1 MASFRKTYT
10 MDKKLNRIKTVLVD
24 KGKSNKWLAEQ
35 LGKDPATISKW
46 CTNTSQPSLEM
57 MMTIAKLL
65 QVELNDLVRLEEM
78 PDPVIKKKSAES

>member
-1 MASFRKTYT
+1 

-65 QVELNDLVRLEEM
+65 QVELNDLVRLDEM
-78 PDPVIKKKSAES
+78 PEPVIKKKSVES

>member
-1 MASFRKTYT
+1 

-24 KGKSNKWLAEQ
+24 KGKTNKWLAEQ

-46 CTNTSQPSLEM
+46 CTNQSQPSLVM

-65 QVELNDLVRLEEM
+65 QVELSDLVRLEEIE
-78 PDPVIKKKSAES
+78 DPVVRKKN